1 MRPDSGGGANL
12 WADEPV
18 TQKIKWIKTA
28 PVDLRANDVVVI
40 VDVTKAVAIANDPA
54 NDKAPSATA
63 VTLNDSKD
71 QIDTSG
77 GDVAANL
84 QWTLADAGD
93 NKCYFKK
100 DDSNYLFVKA
110 SPSKD
115 DGLRVGAP
123 ADGDVKAFGLTKDDA
138 HDNADFLAVALSSE
152 NRYVGVKDQLVIRRD
167 R

>member
-1 MRPDSGGGANL
+1 M
-12 WADEPV
+12 
-18 TQKIKWIKTA
+18 
-28 PVDLRANDVVVI
+28 RANDVVVI

-123 ADGDVKAFGLTKDDA
+123 ADGDVKAFGLTSLELRKPLCGCQGSIYLKELED
-138 HDNADFLAVALSSE
+138 SE
-152 NRYVGVKDQLVIRRD
+152 CHQRRHQGHTNRILQEGRFD
-167 R
+167 